1 MWYMTSTDST
11 GRGLHSREVTFTF
24 GAAVGLSVGRP
35 PRLAR
40 PVFLNANVLVPPYC
54 SHFLPEVAATC
65 RASKTL
71 HCSAKASQLNNSNPP
86 QGPVRPHP
94 RAVPVP
100 KIMDGNTA
108 RRKDDMERSNSAPA
122 APLPSSTAL
131 TLTSRGSWW
140 LIGYSNVLVG
150 GYPAASSGRRCC
162 FLPCALAFIFHLPGA
177 STGTS
182 R

>member
-1 MWYMTSTDST
+1 MLAYVVHDIDGLNRARTAQS
-11 GRGLHSREVTFTF
+11 RGHFHVWGWAVR
-24 GAAVGLSVGRP
+24 AVGRSASSP
-35 PRLAR
+35 R

-122 APLPSSTAL
+122 APLPSSIAL

-162 FLPCALAFIFHLPGA
+162 FLPCAFIFHLP
-177 STGTS
+177 SS
-182 R
+182 WRFHR

>member
-24 GAAVGLSVGRP
+24 GGAVGLARSVGLLASAGVFECQCAGAAVLRP
-35 PRLAR
+35 
-40 PVFLNANVLVPPYC
+40 
-54 SHFLPEVAATC
+54 LPTRSSSNLP

-71 HCSAKASQLNNSNPP
+71 HCSTKASQLNNSNPL

-140 LIGYSNVLVG
+140 SIGYSNVLVG

-162 FLPCALAFIFHLPGA
+162 FLPCALAFIFHL
-177 STGTS
+177 SS
-182 R
+182 SWRFHR

>member
-1 MWYMTSTDST
+1 MLAYVVHDIDGLNRARAAQS
-11 GRGLHSREVTFTF
+11 RGHFHVWGWAVR
-24 GAAVGLSVGRP
+24 AVGRSASSP
-35 PRLAR
+35 R

-162 FLPCALAFIFHLPGA
+162 FLPCAFIFHLP
-177 STGTS
+177 SS
-182 R
+182 WRFHR